1 MIVKGWNNG
10 KPNDRSGAG
19 YGIILSKSDRDV
31 HFKQSWDSITIDLE
45 GIESVQV
52 KLSESFWKDCTEL
65 RSSKIGKWLLRK
77 ELAPWKKNYP
87 PTLSLESLR
96 GKKFLLTYKL
106 NYEDEYSEEY
116 FWEKLSNNAL
126 KAGREI
132 VLNALT
138 LYYCLLD
145 EDTPYKSKAI
155 IIGALGY
162 FIVPLDAIPDFTPL
176 VGYGDDLGAIML
188 ALGAVAV
195 HIKPEHRIQAEK
207 QFKIIFGKNESS

>member
-10 KPNDRSGAG
+10 NPNDKSGAG
-19 YGIILSKSDRDV
+19 YGIILTKKDRDKY
-31 HFKQSWDSITIDLE
+31 FKQSWESITFDLD
-45 GIESVQV
+45 GLDSVQV
-52 KLSESFWKDCTEL
+52 KLSKSFWKDCIEL
-65 RSSKIGKWLLRK
+65 RNSKIGKWLLNK
-77 ELAPWKKNYP
+77 GLAPWENNHP

-96 GKKFLLTYKL
+96 GKKFLLTYKHD
-106 NYEDEYSEEY
+106 YEKEYTDDS
-116 FWEKLSNNAL
+116 FWDKLSNNAL
-126 KAGREI
+126 KAGREV

-145 EDTPYKSKAI
+145 EDTPYKSKAV

-188 ALGAVAV
+188 ALGTVAI
-195 HIKPEHRIQAEK
+195 HIKPEHRTLAEK
-207 QFKIIFGKNESS
+207 QLKKLFGKH